1 MLKDSRKIAAIL
13 AADIVGY
20 SRLMGVDEEG
30 TLAALKIRRAIF
42 DRLVSEFE
50 GQEFGSVG
58 DSLMAQFPSALNAVR
73 CAQAIQ
79 SAIAAENESLPT
91 ERRMTLRI
99 GVNLGDVIEENGL
112 LFGDAVNIAARLQAL
127 ATPGG
132 VLIAGIVYE
141 QVRNKLSASFTF
153 IGKRQV
159 KNIADPVAC
168 YEVTEPVVASFAQ
181 RVVAVLKRR
190 VVISAAAYV
199 FLSWLLV
206 SAFERYYGAAGA
218 LPWALPALITLL
230 AAGFIPA
237 LAVASRFDRRHWLAP
252 RIRITLTSIATV
264 LCCVIVWFAW
274 LGMPQPAAPER
285 SVAVLAFEN
294 LSQESS
300 GNVIALGIS
309 EAVLHQLAS
318 VQQLAVIA
326 RTSSFAFQGHNEDVR
341 EIGRK
346 LSARYLLEGSVQSDQ
361 NQLRVTAQLIDAA
374 SGDHL
379 WSMRFDKTRQDIFAV
394 QDEIALA
401 VARAL
406 RLSLDAS
413 TTDKLTGQRTAN
425 LEAYFAYLQ
434 GRALASTLR
443 IADLKSAAEQFT
455 RALELDAGFA
465 PAYVEL
471 ASAKLQVAEFE
482 ITDDRRL
489 RFEAALTQASELI
502 AKALELDPANG
513 HAYVERAYISAFSD
527 LAAAEAAYRR
537 GIELSPSYAK
547 AYVGL
552 AAVLYE
558 NPAKRDE
565 ALLMLDHARRLD
577 PLEPEYDVTKSIF
590 LFYGKGKLAESI
602 ELLRGVVAR
611 NPHYQPAL
619 MRLGESLGCCQ
630 GRYAEGIKYL
640 EQAIRLD
647 PLSDLAR
654 WSLLKQYIDVG
665 EPETAMRVLEEAEH
679 PLPVRRIGLY
689 LYRHE
694 WRQAGEAAYEAVE
707 TGTLAPYDEPT
718 AELAI
723 RLHARVTRD
732 YARAEATLTQ
742 LSGVT
747 WDMDGRP
754 IVPRQM
760 GMATATVGLGDILMA
775 GGQPKR
781 ARLLLQ
787 ASITD
792 MDYIS
797 QKLGRGDFWYVRERA
812 VALALLGDKE
822 AAFVQLGRAFTV
834 GYGFDDWKSLLET
847 EPAFSGLRNDARFK
861 IMLADARANAAA
873 EHGLLIK
880 MRAQGLVPDRRMVGT
895 P

>member
-1 MLKDSRKIAAIL
+1 MLKDTRKIAAIL
-13 AADIVGY
+13 AADVVGY

-73 CAQAIQ
+73 CAQSIQ
-79 SAIAAENESLPT
+79 HAIAAENASLSPG
-91 ERRMTLRI
+91 RNMSLRI

-112 LFGDAVNIAARLQAL
+112 FFGDAVNIAARLQAL
-127 ATPGG
+127 AEPGG
-132 VLIAGIVYE
+132 VLISGVVYE
-141 QVRNKLSASFTF
+141 QVRNRLSASFTF
-153 IGKRQV
+153 IGERPV
-159 KNIADPVAC
+159 KNIANPVAC
-168 YEVTEPVVASFAQ
+168 YEVREPVVASFA
-181 RVVAVLKRR
+181 RR
-190 VVISAAAYV
+190 VAALLEHRVAISATAYV
-199 FLSWLLV
+199 FLSWLIIATVRHFSGGPGVPRWLLPSLV
-206 SAFERYYGAAGA
+206 
-218 LPWALPALITLL
+218 TLL
-230 AAGFIPA
+230 AAGFVPA
-237 LAVASRFDRRHWLAP
+237 LAMASRSDRRHRLAP
-252 RIRITLTSIATV
+252 WLRLSLASIATV
-264 LCCVIVWFAW
+264 LCGTIIWFAW
-274 LGMPQPAAPER
+274 LGSPLAAAPER

-294 LSQESS
+294 LSQENN

-374 SGDHL
+374 TGDHL
-379 WSMRFDKTRQDIFAV
+379 WSMRFDKRRQDIFAV

-482 ITDDRRL
+482 ITDDRQL

-513 HAYVERAYISAFSD
+513 HAYVERAYISAFTD

-547 AYVGL
+547 AYAGL

-565 ALLMLDHARRLD
+565 ALLMLNHARRLD

-590 LFYGKGKLAESI
+590 LFYGKGKPAESV

-619 MRLGESLGCCQ
+619 MWLGTTLAWGPGS
-630 GRYAEGIKYL
+630 YAEALKVL
-640 EQAIRLD
+640 EQAIKLD
-647 PLSDLAR
+647 PLSDQTRFALA
-654 WSLLKQYIDVG
+654 LGYLDIG
-665 EPETAMRVLEEAEH
+665 EPEAAMQVIEEAEH
-679 PLPVRRIGLY
+679 PLPVRRIDLY

-723 RLHARVTRD
+723 RLHARVTGD

-742 LSGVT
+742 KSNVT
-747 WDMDGRP
+747 WDKDGRP

-760 GMATATVGLGDILMA
+760 GLATATVGLGDILMA
-775 GGQPKR
+775 GGQPGR

-787 ASITD
+787 ASLAD
-792 MDYIS
+792 MDYVS
-797 QKLGRGDFWYVRERA
+797 QQLGHGDFWYVRERA

-822 AAFVQLGRAFTV
+822 AAFVQLGRAFTA
-834 GYGFDDWKSLLET
+834 GYAVAHWQGFLEG
-847 EPAFSGLRNDARFK
+847 EPAFAGLREDVRFK
-861 IMLADARANAAA
+861 KILADAHAHSAA
-873 EHGLLIK
+873 EHELLLKMRTQGLL
-880 MRAQGLVPDRRMVGT
+880 PDRRR
-895 P
+895 

>member
-1 MLKDSRKIAAIL
+1 MLMDSRKIAAIL

-20 SRLMGVDEEG
+20 SRLMGVDEAG

-79 SAIAAENESLPT
+79 SAIAAQNESLPT
-91 ERRMTLRI
+91 ERRMALRI

-127 ATPGG
+127 AEPGG
-132 VLIAGIVYE
+132 VLVSGSVYE
-141 QVRNKLSASFTF
+141 HVRNKLSASFTSL
-153 IGKRQV
+153 GARPV

-190 VVISAAAYV
+190 VVISAGVYV
-199 FLSWLLV
+199 LLSWLLV
-206 SAFERYYGAAGA
+206 SAFERYYGAVGA
-218 LPWALPALITLL
+218 LPWTLPALITLL

-237 LAVASRFDRRHWLAP
+237 LAVAARFDRRHWLAP
-252 RIRITLTSIATV
+252 RIRMTLTAVAIV

-274 LGMPQPAAPER
+274 LGMPQPVAPER

-294 LSQESS
+294 LSPESS
-300 GNVIALGIS
+300 GSVIALGIS

-318 VQQLAVIA
+318 VRQLAVIA

-425 LEAYFAYLQ
+425 LDAYFAYLQ

-443 IADLKSAAEQFT
+443 IADLKSAAEQFEH
-455 RALELDAGFA
+455 ALALDASFA

-513 HAYVERAYISAFSD
+513 HAYVERAYISAFTD

-547 AYVGL
+547 AYAGL
-552 AAVLYE
+552 TAVLYE

-577 PLEPEYDVTKSIF
+577 PLEPEYDVTKATF
-590 LFYGKGKLAESI
+590 LWYAKSKTRESVA
-602 ELLRGVVAR
+602 LLRSVVAR
-611 NPHYQPAL
+611 NPLYQPAL
-619 MRLGESLGCCQ
+619 TRLGETLAGGQ
-630 GRYAEGIKYL
+630 GRYTEGIKYL
-640 EQAIRLD
+640 EQALRLD

-654 WSLLKQYIDVG
+654 WALVRIYFDIG
-665 EPETAMRVLEEAEH
+665 EPETATRVIDEAKH
-679 PLPVRRIGLY
+679 PLPVRRIVLF
-689 LYRHE
+689 LYRHQ

-707 TGTLAPYDEPT
+707 NGTLTPYDEPT

-723 RLHARVTRD
+723 RLHARVTGD

-742 LSGVT
+742 LCGVT
-747 WDMDGRP
+747 WDKNGRP

-760 GMATATVGLGDILMA
+760 GAATSTVSLGDILMA
-775 GGQPKR
+775 GGQAER

-787 ASITD
+787 ASIAD
-792 MDYIS
+792 MDYVS
-797 QKLGRGDFWYVRERA
+797 QKLGRGDLWYVRDRA
-812 VALALLGDKE
+812 IALALLGDKE
-822 AAFVQLGRAFTV
+822 AAIAQLGRAAAAYQFTNRMQ
-834 GYGFDDWKSLLET
+834 DD
-847 EPAFSGLRNDARFK
+847 PAFAGLRDDVRFMK
-861 IMLADARANAAA
+861 MRADLGAHAAA
-873 EHGLLIK
+873 EHEQLVK
-880 MRAQGLVPDRRMVGT
+880 MRARGLVPEHRN
-895 P
+895 